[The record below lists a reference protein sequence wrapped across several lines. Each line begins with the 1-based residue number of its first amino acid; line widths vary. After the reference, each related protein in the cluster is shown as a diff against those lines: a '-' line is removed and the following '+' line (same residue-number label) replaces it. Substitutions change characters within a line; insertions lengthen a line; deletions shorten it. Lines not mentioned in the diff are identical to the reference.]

1 MKQELKLLKPKN
13 QEPKACFV
21 YGSLR
26 PDDDSG
32 QMWTKQA
39 CEGMT
44 ARKAIVK
51 GAQLFRDTY
60 ASAILG
66 RDGHKV
72 VGCVLTIDDDAAFK
86 EKLESY
92 DRIEGYNAEDPSQGL
107 YDRAVVVASF
117 IDDDGNETGETLETY
132 MYHRTKIDETQ
143 PVPNG
148 DWLQRDRS
156 KDAETC
162 VIF

>member
-1 MKQELKLLKPKN
+1 
-13 QEPKACFV
+13 
-21 YGSLR
+21 
-26 PDDDSG
+26 
-32 QMWTKQA
+32 MWTKQA

-60 ASAILG
+60 ASAVLG
-66 RDGHKV
+66 RDGHLV
-72 VGCVLTIDDDAAFK
+72 VGYVLTIDDDAEFAV
-86 EKLESY
+86 KLADY
-92 DRIEGYNAEDPSQGL
+92 DRIEGYNAEDPSKGL

-117 IDDDGNETGETLETY
+117 IDDDGKETGKVLETY
-132 MYHRTKIDETQ
+132 MYHRKEIDETQ